1 MKKAFTVLE
10 LVFVIVILGILAAIA
25 LPKFSSSKDEAEI
38 SKALSNL
45 KTMISD
51 FSTYALK
58 NDSLSSTA
66 LMSSVNAI
74 DNEDLSSLSGVKEIN
89 FKVANDEHCLK
100 IIFVNESSILAFG
113 IASNEN
119 VKQEIQNIISLQNK
133 LSSNKSDNALKNQL
147 LSAQNSLINADF
159 TSTSTSKAC
168 VALSKEANFKNLASK
183 IYILLGN

>member
-1 MKKAFTVLE
+1 MRKAFTVLE
-10 LVFVIVILGILAAIA
+10 LIFVIVILGILAAIA

-58 NDSLSSTA
+58 NDSLSSTS

-74 DNEDLSSLSGVKEIN
+74 DNEDLSYLNGVKEIN
-89 FKVANDEHCLK
+89 FKVSNDEQCLK

-113 IASNEN
+113 IASNDA
-119 VKQEIQNIISLQNK
+119 VKQHIQNIISLQNQ
-133 LSSNKSDNALKNQL
+133 LSSNKSDSALRNQL

-159 TSTSTSKAC
+159 TSTSNNKAC
-168 VALSKEANFKNLASK
+168 VALSKEENFKNLASK